1 MTITPPSGCE
11 QYQCKEGLATFALVV
26 IAIRTPEALTQL
38 PTILEQIKVVPFEC
52 RGPLAG
58 GQVRAIMTAAAPLL
72 KDSPDNTASQSVSI
86 RSADIL
92 ALGKPFLEFPRYS
105 ILDLKRTTGVCS
117 GGHSAGRNSNG
128 VVNGGLEGSSST
140 FSAWL
145 TQRLHIGQP
154 FVIQDFEKLP
164 EWDKRLFSIESLIE
178 LSTKKNIPI
187 RNCSTARDL
196 SFTLKKFADAAR
208 QSYREFKNLYARDL
222 HCPEAW
228 LARCRTLLPPEV
240 QWGGRVDLFQ
250 WLPACARS
258 EVMMA
263 YVGSEGSSSGFH
275 RCFSSTVALNLLVE
289 ASDRPVLCFG
299 TDFESQ
305 VKYDAFM
312 ASRGASP
319 HVDWLNLGPEE
330 LQRADFPLYV
340 HEQKVGDLVVFPPAT
355 AHQVWNLGS
364 VSTKMVWNILHPL
377 SLEAGLNYV
386 QPPFNRLCHPDVARS
401 NLSLA
406 CAMLSLLREQ
416 SGPIPPDLPLLTGL
430 FRQMVRDEM
439 IDDQPVTPISLVR
452 IPETAIATCD
462 FCGTAIWNRHL
473 RCNECQDF
481 DLCLLCFLSGRSC
494 EHLSSY
500 SWAEI
505 VPPDTCSR
513 VLMRA
518 ESILGYEPEDNANTG
533 RRKSLGTAVN
543 DLIRSRQSHAIK
555 LCHLCRIDHLEW
567 KGRRCD
573 TCSAF
578 FCFRGLFRHFD
589 MNSADVMRH
598 SGLWVCPKC
607 SETCNCR
614 CCHFVSAYAKAEK
627 PASKR
632 RVKPADPRGKIM
644 GFTDN
649 VFDQKRRTPAPSS
662 LGSVYIMPPSKPQKR
677 PLSVTS
683 IAVGGYRSAPSSHPD
698 LPTPES
704 DRSFGFH
711 GKDKDLIMSESI
723 DSDFAL
729 PQAKIPRSS
738 TNGSAKVSRLAQG
751 ELSTVK
757 SLHGIDYITQ
767 MPSPQDDELSLPP
780 LKSQRTPNSCL
791 AIGSPTPSHST
802 LNNDGMTALA
812 NVAAASR
819 GKLPIPSPHGLNP
832 VRNNDV
838 KYDLSGG
845 GTMSPMTPTT
855 ANSHSHTHSFST
867 PTSAPIHH
875 PHPLHHP
882 ASSNNPSANHN
893 PSSHT
898 HTHTIP
904 PLDPPHPPNDSPTS
918 SPRTTTTNTTTSTS
932 HLPNLESRLL
942 RLRQYADELLALS
955 LHESHRMIQ
964 QEIRHV
970 EESVQLA
977 KKDRSERLL
986 RGLEMEFPNLVGL
999 REGIRREVGRLG
1011 YF

>member
-1 MTITPPSGCE
+1 
-11 QYQCKEGLATFALVV
+11 
-26 IAIRTPEALTQL
+26 
-38 PTILEQIKVVPFEC
+38 
-52 RGPLAG
+52 
-58 GQVRAIMTAAAPLL
+58 MTAAAPLL
-72 KDSPDNTASQSVSI
+72 KDSSDNTASQNVSI
-86 RSADIL
+86 RSAELL

-105 ILDLKRTTGVCS
+105 IVDLRRTTGVCS
-117 GGHSAGRNSNG
+117 GGHSAIRNSNG

-140 FSAWL
+140 FSEWL
-145 TQRLHIGQP
+145 TRRLHIGQP

-164 EWDKRLFSIESLIE
+164 EWDKKLFSIESLIE

-222 HCPEAW
+222 RCPEAW

-330 LQRADFPLYV
+330 LHSADFPLYV

-452 IPETAIATCD
+452 IPDTAIATCD

-505 VPPDTCSR
+505 VPPATCSR

-543 DLIRSRQSHAIK
+543 DLMRSRQSNAIK
-555 LCHLCRIDHLEW
+555 LVYTEDS
-567 KGRRCD
+567 
-573 TCSAF
+573 T
-578 FCFRGLFRHFD
+578 
-589 MNSADVMRH
+589 
-598 SGLWVCPKC
+598 
-607 SETCNCR
+607 
-614 CCHFVSAYAKAEK
+614 
-627 PASKR
+627 
-632 RVKPADPRGKIM
+632 
-644 GFTDN
+644 
-649 VFDQKRRTPAPSS
+649 S
-662 LGSVYIMPPSKPQKR
+662 L
-677 PLSVTS
+677 
-683 IAVGGYRSAPSSHPD
+683 
-698 LPTPES
+698 
-704 DRSFGFH
+704 
-711 GKDKDLIMSESI
+711 
-723 DSDFAL
+723 
-729 PQAKIPRSS
+729 
-738 TNGSAKVSRLAQG
+738 
-751 ELSTVK
+751 K
-757 SLHGIDYITQ
+757 SLAT
-767 MPSPQDDELSLPP
+767 
-780 LKSQRTPNSCL
+780 C
-791 AIGSPTPSHST
+791 
-802 LNNDGMTALA
+802 
-812 NVAAASR
+812 
-819 GKLPIPSPHGLNP
+819 
-832 VRNNDV
+832 
-838 KYDLSGG
+838 
-845 GTMSPMTPTT
+845 TT
-855 ANSHSHTHSFST
+855 
-867 PTSAPIHH
+867 
-875 PHPLHHP
+875 
-882 ASSNNPSANHN
+882 
-893 PSSHT
+893 
-898 HTHTIP
+898 
-904 PLDPPHPPNDSPTS
+904 
-918 SPRTTTTNTTTSTS
+918 
-932 HLPNLESRLL
+932 
-942 RLRQYADELLALS
+942 
-955 LHESHRMIQ
+955 
-964 QEIRHV
+964 
-970 EESVQLA
+970 
-977 KKDRSERLL
+977 
-986 RGLEMEFPNLVGL
+986 
-999 REGIRREVGRLG
+999 
-1011 YF
+1011 

>member
-1 MTITPPSGCE
+1 MT
-11 QYQCKEGLATFALVV
+11 
-26 IAIRTPEALTQL
+26 
-38 PTILEQIKVVPFEC
+38 
-52 RGPLAG
+52 
-58 GQVRAIMTAAAPLL
+58 AAPLL
-72 KDSPDNTASQSVSI
+72 KDSPDNVVSQSASI
-86 RSADIL
+86 RSTDLL
-92 ALGKPFLEFPRYS
+92 ARGKPFLEFPRYS
-105 ILDLKRTTGVCS
+105 ILDLQRTTGVC
-117 GGHSAGRNSNG
+117 GGGYAGNRSSNG
-128 VVNGGLEGSSST
+128 VAHDETGGVFGT
-140 FSAWL
+140 FAEWF
-145 TQRLHIGQP
+145 TRRLHIGQP

-164 EWDKRLFSIESLIE
+164 QWDDRLFSIESLIE

-222 HCPEAW
+222 QCPEAW
-228 LARCRTLLPPEV
+228 LERCRTLLPPEV
-240 QWGGRVDLFQ
+240 QYGGRVDLFQ
-250 WLPACARS
+250 WLPSCARS

-289 ASDRPVLCFG
+289 ASASDRPVLCFG

-305 VKYDAFM
+305 IKYDAFM
-312 ASRGASP
+312 AARGASP
-319 HVDWLNLGPEE
+319 HVDWLNLGPDE
-330 LQRADFPLYV
+330 LQRADFPLYI
-340 HEQKVGDLVVFPPAT
+340 HEQKVGELVVFPPAT
-355 AHQVWNLGS
+355 AHQVWNLGA

-406 CAMLSLLREQ
+406 CAMLSLLRE
-416 SGPIPPDLPLLTGL
+416 SPGPLPPDLPLLTRL

-452 IPETAIATCD
+452 IPDTAIATCD

-505 VPPDTCSR
+505 VPPDTCSQVIHR
-513 VLMRA
+513 G
-518 ESILGYEPEDNANTG
+518 ESILGYKVEEPNRLA

-543 DLIRSRQSHAIK
+543 DLMRARQSPAIK

-598 SGLWVCPKC
+598 AGLWVCPKC

-614 CCHFVSAYAKAEK
+614 CCHFISAYVKAEK

-632 RVKPADPRGKIM
+632 RIKPADPRGKIM

-649 VFDQKRRTPAPSS
+649 VFDQKRRTPVPSS
-662 LGSVYIMPPSKPQKR
+662 CASSIYAIPTSRSQKR

-683 IAVGGYRSAPSSHPD
+683 ITASCFRSTPSSHPD

-704 DRSFGFH
+704 DRSFGFQS
-711 GKDKDLIMSESI
+711 KDRDASVSDSINSECVV
-723 DSDFAL
+723 
-729 PQAKIPRSS
+729 PPAKIPRSTTS
-738 TNGSAKVSRLAQG
+738 SSKTSRLGRTEISAG
-751 ELSTVK
+751 KT
-757 SLHGIDYITQ
+757 LHGIDYITQ

-780 LKSQRTPNSCL
+780 LKPQRNTDGCARRS
-791 AIGSPTPSHST
+791 SPTPSSAAS
-802 LNNDGMTALA
+802 NDGMTTLA

-819 GKLPIPSPHGLNP
+819 GKMLVPHSHDLHP
-832 VRNNDV
+832 KRDA
-838 KYDLSGG
+838 KYDLGG
-845 GTMSPMTPTT
+845 AATITPMTPNATNARYT
-855 ANSHSHTHSFST
+855 STLST
-867 PTSAPIHH
+867 PTSSATTYHNHLAP
-875 PHPLHHP
+875 
-882 ASSNNPSANHN
+882 SSNLSANI
-893 PSSHT
+893 PSQK
-898 HTHTIP
+898 
-904 PLDPPHPPNDSPTS
+904 PHYPEEPKQPNNVSPTS
-918 SPRTTTTNTTTSTS
+918 SPRAPAPTDLSD
-932 HLPNLESRLL
+932 LETRLH
-942 RLRQYADELLALS
+942 RLRQYAEELLALS
-955 LHESHRMIQ
+955 LHDSHRLIQ
-964 QEIRHV
+964 QEIQTT
-970 EESVQLA
+970 EQSLFLA
-977 KKDRSERLL
+977 KKDRGERLL
-986 RGLEMEFPNLVGL
+986 KGLELEFPNLVGL
-999 REGIRREVGRLG
+999 REGIKREGGKMGL
-1011 YF
+1011 F